1 MDVGPGSEGPEEE
14 AAAASALARASA
26 LVGRPRL
33 RLSGGWSVGEGSEK
47 GGLTVDG
54 FGRIS
59 RPDVGPW

>member
-1 MDVGPGSEGPEEE
+1 
-14 AAAASALARASA
+14 LARASA